1 MPSYQESGIII
12 ELPDGES
19 FRLQDNPAYQ
29 KLKGK
34 NLAEMDFAW
43 WDTSQQILWLLDVK
57 DYSHLTPSERLPDYL
72 LEKLINKVT
81 DTLMILSS
89 VWINSEQGQ
98 QIKINLPTSC
108 QTFPLKPHRLKIV
121 FVLKIQ
127 NPTLKLSLSPLKT
140 SLVSRLKGRLALFDL
155 NHITL
160 VDHETA
166 IQMGL
171 PLRIQHFSGE

>member
-1 MPSYQESGIII
+1 M
-12 ELPDGES
+12 PDGES

-34 NLAEMDFAW
+34 YLAEMDFAW

-57 DYSHLTPSERLPDYL
+57 DYSQLTPSERLPDYL
-72 LEKLINKVT
+72 LDKLINKVT
-81 DTLMILSS
+81 DSLMILSS

-98 QIKINLPTSC
+98 QIKIGLPTSC
-108 QTFPLKPHRLKIV
+108 QTFPLKPRRLKIV

-127 NPTLKLSLSPLKT
+127 NPTLKADLSPLKT
-140 SLVSRLKGRLALFDL
+140 RLVDRLKGRLALFDL
-155 NHITL
+155 SNITL
-160 VDHETA
+160 VDHEIA
-166 IQMGL
+166 VKIKGL